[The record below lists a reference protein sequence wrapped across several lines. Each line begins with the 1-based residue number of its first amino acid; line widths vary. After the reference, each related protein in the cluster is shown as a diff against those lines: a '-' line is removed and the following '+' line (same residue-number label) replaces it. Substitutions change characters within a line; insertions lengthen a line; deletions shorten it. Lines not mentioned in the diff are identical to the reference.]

1 MNLLWIIGNGFD
13 LNLGLKTSY
22 RGFIDSV
29 YLNSLP
35 NPEMERR
42 RDELFDRV
50 SRLGPGAAEQRDNW
64 ADLEKLLGDV
74 SVFYDDISEFEATF
88 EDIEGLLSKYIWEQ
102 NGIVGNDIPN
112 EAVDCFRRSIYE
124 FDGSVSE
131 ADARKLKNPRK
142 MRDCVSF
149 SSITLNYT
157 TLFDRMVNKM
167 KGDGPYANTRIV
179 DGLTYG
185 DVAYDPLHPHGVV
198 ADGGVDSIIF
208 GVSNQEQI
216 KNDEFS
222 RDANFIESWVKQN
235 RNEYY
240 GNSNTNK
247 IRRLIESADL
257 ICMFGCS
264 FGETDDYIWRMVGEA
279 LKKNSNLRVA
289 SFVYGLGD
297 KTRQR
302 VSVFQRKRDIQ
313 FNLLSRAFGIEYSEM
328 SDRTVLIPS
337 DKVFQMNLAA
347 NVDVASSSN
356 GTIS

>member
-1 MNLLWIIGNGFD
+1 M
-13 LNLGLKTSY
+13 T
-22 RGFIDSV
+22 
-29 YLNSLP
+29 
-35 NPEMERR
+35 
-42 RDELFDRV
+42 
-50 SRLGPGAAEQRDNW
+50 
-64 ADLEKLLGDV
+64 
-74 SVFYDDISEFEATF
+74 
-88 EDIEGLLSKYIWEQ
+88 
-102 NGIVGNDIPN
+102 
-112 EAVDCFRRSIYE
+112 
-124 FDGSVSE
+124 
-131 ADARKLKNPRK
+131 
-142 MRDCVSF
+142 
-149 SSITLNYT
+149 
-157 TLFDRMVNKM
+157 
-167 KGDGPYANTRIV
+167 
-179 DGLTYG
+179 
-185 DVAYDPLHPHGVV
+185 YDPLHPHGVV

-356 GTIS
+356 GAIS